1 MPESLTGVDWAAIAV
16 YLVGVNLLAFA
27 AFGVDKSRA
36 RRGAW
41 RISENA
47 LMLFAAAGG
56 SIGAL
61 AGMHLFHHKT
71 RKPFFSIGVPI
82 VLIVQVAAAF
92 WFLVAVV

>member
-1 MPESLTGVDWAAIAV
+1 M
-16 YLVGVNLLAFA
+16 LAFA
-27 AFGVDKSRA
+27 AFGIDKSRA
-36 RRGAW
+36 QQGAW

-47 LMLFAAAGG
+47 LMLFAVAGG

-82 VLIVQVAAAF
+82 VLIAQVAVAA
-92 WFLVAVV
+92 WLLVALA